1 MMNEELIKSYMSS
14 LDLTREEA
22 IDLIKS
28 DEEVDKLNT
37 IKELQSDLTQEQ
49 KKVIKA
55 MKNTKRGVDAFGK
68 KRVREIK
75 SNPIKARV
83 IEMLRDCLARDSDIS
98 NVEIDSKTKEG
109 KVHFELD
116 GKHYT
121 VMLTE
126 HRDKTAK

>member
-1 MMNEELIKSYMSS
+1 MNEELIKSYMSS

-75 SNPIKARV
+75 SNPTKARV

-98 NVEIDSKTKEG
+98 DVEIDSKTREG
-109 KVHFELD
+109 KVHFKLD